1 MVIAEDVS
9 PVRRLVEEARA
20 STWAREATRGKG
32 NGD

>member
-9 PVRRLVEEARA
+9 PVRRLVEDARA
-20 STWAREATRGKG
+20 STRARESTRGKG